1 MNMRNLHKY
10 EKTMDLGNTEDN
22 KVTTADE
29 QLDYTENIYEEIHDY
44 LE

>member
-1 MNMRNLHKY
+1 MNMRNLHKDD
-10 EKTMDLGNTEDN
+10 KAMDLGNTEDN

-29 QLDYTENIYEEIHDY
+29 ELDYTENIYEEIHDC